1 MALAALYCHHA
12 KTIRFRGKLFCCNT
26 QEIEEAHMEFAFRE
40 PLLWNEKRNTVLSFF
55 FFLIKQSEDPTK
67 MYLVTNHEC
76 IAARFCTYR
85 KHGRPDS
92 WGSHFYQQTRDGWLV
107 WSSSDDTSVSVTSF
121 PPTHP
126 SLCQWVVM
134 VKPLWMPCFLPLSLC
149 LTSNFHSLSSVI
161 LSHSLS
167 DLHMCTMSSV
177 IWLWHPMKRVAVS
190 RDRK

>member
-1 MALAALYCHHA
+1 MDSLWA
-12 KTIRFRGKLFCCNT
+12 TEFLFPGYIT
-26 QEIEEAHMEFAFRE
+26 KAGQ
-40 PLLWNEKRNTVLSFF
+40 LLWLLRLFTVITPKPSDLGGNCFAATPKRSKKPTWNLHFENHYYEMKKEIQYYLFF
-55 FFLIKQSEDPTK
+55 FFLMKQSEDPTK

-126 SLCQWVVM
+126 SLCQ
-134 VKPLWMPCFLPLSLC
+134 
-149 LTSNFHSLSSVI
+149 
-161 LSHSLS
+161 
-167 DLHMCTMSSV
+167 
-177 IWLWHPMKRVAVS
+177 
-190 RDRK
+190 